1 MRKSLKEVQ
10 AKMSEVKEK
19 LSRFEDGPEMY
30 AALEKVWSNAAKTS
44 SLMADTNVK
53 AAIDWLEARRDFLK
67 NAILMAPVE
76 KTDPMMLKGAVAA
89 YQVYDR
95 FLAVFDP
102 ERMTVAS
109 DAFQTILDSEK
120 LKEN

>member
-1 MRKSLKEVQ
+1 MRKSLKEIQ

-19 LSRFEDGPEMY
+19 LSQFEDGSDMY

-76 KTDPMMLKGAVAA
+76 KTDPMMLKGAVAT